1 MRKIT
6 DAEYRLPYIEAL
18 SAFEIMDT
26 GTTQPM
32 AVWGVDTTTGERRKF
47 VVKFV
52 GSSRMSAKSSCRE
65 LLGCWIARQL
75 DIHVVEPAIVNI
87 SPEFVTILS
96 GQRGYQ
102 SALKSIGFNFGSV
115 YEAGFSEFPQTGFLL
130 GNTLMEQAKMVFMFD
145 MFIAN
150 ADRGAGKPNV
160 LSDGDTLLVLDHE
173 LAFSFVEI
181 LPFLRNKTPW
191 ILGAA
196 EKEMYTSHYLYPFLH
211 RQEIDF
217 EPFTEKL
224 VAIDDAFWNKAFA
237 MIPEGWKTEELPD
250 IKTHLD
256 SMVANRASFSEH
268 LTKIVAL

>member
-18 SAFEIMDT
+18 SSFGLMDN
-26 GTTQPM
+26 GTTEPM
-32 AVWGVDTTTGERRKF
+32 AIWGVDTTTGERGRF

-65 LLGCWIARQL
+65 LLGCWLAREL
-75 DIHVVEPAIVNI
+75 NISVVEPVIVNI
-87 SPEFVTILS
+87 SENFVSMVL

-102 SALKSIGFNFGSV
+102 SALKSIGFSFGSV
-115 YEAGFSEFPQTGFLL
+115 YEEGFAEFPQTGFLL
-130 GNTLMEQAKMVFMFD
+130 GNALMEQAKMVFMFD
-145 MFIAN
+145 MFIGN

-160 LSDGDTLLVLDHE
+160 LSNGDTLLLLDHE
-173 LAFSFVEI
+173 LAFSFTDI
-181 LPFLRNKTPW
+181 LSFLRNKTPW

-196 EKEMYTSHYLYPFLH
+196 EKEMYTSHYLYPFLNK
-211 RQEIDF
+211 QEIDF

-224 VAIDDAFWNKAFA
+224 VAIDNEFWDKAFSLVPDA
-237 MIPEGWKTEELPD
+237 WKTEELQD

-256 SMVANRASFSEH
+256 SMVANRSSFSEH
-268 LTKIVAL
+268 LTKILAP